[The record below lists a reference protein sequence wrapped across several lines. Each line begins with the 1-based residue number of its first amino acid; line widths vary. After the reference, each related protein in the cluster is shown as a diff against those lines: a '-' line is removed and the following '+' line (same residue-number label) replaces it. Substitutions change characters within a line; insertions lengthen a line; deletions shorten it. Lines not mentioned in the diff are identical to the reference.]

1 MIANVD
7 RNTYIHYAKNDVPV
21 VVKVVR
27 YRDLQGYVDAGDTTL
42 ITLKRSSEI
51 LSELPKDL
59 ITDVAHGI
67 DHYRWRSRYGLYG
80 SRVVVAT
87 TIYYKSPLKQEQTII
102 FQDIT
107 TL

>member
-51 LSELPKDL
+51 LSR
-59 ITDVAHGI
+59 T
-67 DHYRWRSRYGLYG
+67 
-80 SRVVVAT
+80 
-87 TIYYKSPLKQEQTII
+87 
-102 FQDIT
+102 
-107 TL
+107 